1 MCFFYALGPSLID
14 IFLARLCKE
23 TVRIFLRDNTWPEE
37 GYVFAYLYALTLSAY
52 AFSKCGAAPFVG
64 HLSDLYGRRNTLTT
78 TLLVTALCL
87 LATGY
92 CRSWMSL
99 IICRLLTGLCAN
111 GGLLTAYAADIAFGS
126 IADRTVLFSYFIT
139 AWAFARVAAAWIF
152 SVIGEDGEVQ
162 LCCAVAFASE
172 MLAAAL
178 TATCFRLDDDSQH
191 ERCSSTDSHVSTF
204 RIASADDGNYRS

>member
-1 MCFFYALGPSLID
+1 
-14 IFLARLCKE
+14 
-23 TVRIFLRDNTWPEE
+23 
-37 GYVFAYLYALTLSAY
+37 
-52 AFSKCGAAPFVG
+52 
-64 HLSDLYGRRNTLTT
+64 
-78 TLLVTALCL
+78 
-87 LATGY
+87 
-92 CRSWMSL
+92 MSL